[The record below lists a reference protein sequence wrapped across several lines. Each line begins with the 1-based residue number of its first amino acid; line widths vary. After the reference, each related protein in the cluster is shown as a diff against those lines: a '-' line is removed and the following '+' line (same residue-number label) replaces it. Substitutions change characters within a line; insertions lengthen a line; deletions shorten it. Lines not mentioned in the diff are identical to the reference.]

1 MLKSERPEP
10 EESKP
15 ESKPEPKPE
24 VHTSDESGHTA
35 KPSTSTS
42 TPPAKKAAP
51 VLQGTGNAS
60 SADVQNLASRRAHL
74 AGALASGPASDAIAD
89 EIEEIDA
96 ALAELGYKA

>member
-10 EESKP
+10 EQSKPDPKP
-15 ESKPEPKPE
+15 ES
-24 VHTSDESGHTA
+24 HTSDESGHTA
-35 KPSTSTS
+35 AKSS
-42 TPPAKKAAP
+42 TPAPTPVKKPDPP

-74 AGALASGPASDAIAD
+74 VGALASGPANEAIAD

-96 ALAELGYKA
+96 TLAELGYKA